1 MLVPRTECGV
11 RILIV
16 EDDPFVAFDLECI
29 VRDTADANIRIASTL
44 AEARRCAY
52 MPIDFAFLDI
62 DMPDGK
68 IFPVAAV
75 LHRRKVPF
83 VFVSG
88 ALKHEIPALLQ
99 DVPFISKPYKV
110 WQIAQNLRREAL
122 AS

>member
-1 MLVPRTECGV
+1 M

-16 EDDPFVAFDLECI
+16 EDDPFVALDLECI
-29 VRDTADANIRIASTL
+29 VRDAADADICMASSL
-44 AEARRCAY
+44 AEARRCTHL
-52 MPIDFAFLDI
+52 PIDFAFLDI

-68 IFPVAAV
+68 IFPVAAE
-75 LHRRKVPF
+75 LRRRKIPF

-88 ALKHEIPALLQ
+88 ALVHEIPAMLQ

-110 WQIAQNLRREAL
+110 WQIAQNLPRTSL

>member
-1 MLVPRTECGV
+1 M

-16 EDDPFVAFDLECI
+16 EDDAFLALDLECI
-29 VRDTADANIRIASTL
+29 VRDAVDAEICLASTL
-44 AEARRCAY
+44 AEARNCAHL
-52 MPIDFAFLDI
+52 PIDFAFLDI

-68 IFPVAAV
+68 IFPVAAE
-75 LHRRKVPF
+75 LRRREIPF

-88 ALKHEIPALLQ
+88 ALRHEIPDMLR

-110 WQIAQNLRREAL
+110 WQIAQNLPREAR

>member
-1 MLVPRTECGV
+1 M

-16 EDDPFVAFDLECI
+16 EDDPFVALDLECI
-29 VRDTADANIRIASTL
+29 VRDAADADICLASTL
-44 AEARRCAY
+44 ADARRCAHL
-52 MPIDFAFLDI
+52 PIDFAFLDI

-68 IFPVAAV
+68 IFPVAAE
-75 LHRRKVPF
+75 LRRRSVPF

-88 ALKHEIPALLQ
+88 ALAHEIPAMLQ

-110 WQIAQNLRREAL
+110 WQIAQNLPRGSR

>member
-1 MLVPRTECGV
+1 M

-16 EDDPFVAFDLECI
+16 EDDPFVALDLECI
-29 VRDTADANIRIASTL
+29 VRDAADAEVSLASSL
-44 AEARRCAY
+44 AEARLCARL
-52 MPIDFAFLDI
+52 PIDFAFLDI

-68 IFPVAAV
+68 IFPVAAE
-75 LHRRKVPF
+75 LRRRSVPF

-88 ALKHEIPALLQ
+88 ALAHEIPAMLQ

-110 WQIAQNLRREAL
+110 WQIAQNLPRGSR

>member
-1 MLVPRTECGV
+1 M

-16 EDDPFVAFDLECI
+16 EDDPFVALDLECI
-29 VRDTADANIRIASTL
+29 VRDSADADICMASTL
-44 AEARRCAY
+44 AEARRCAHL
-52 MPIDFAFLDI
+52 PIDFAFLDI

-68 IFPVAAV
+68 IFPVAAE
-75 LHRRKVPF
+75 LRRRKIPF

-88 ALKHEIPALLQ
+88 ALRHEIPVLLR

-110 WQIAQNLRREAL
+110 WQIAQNLPRESR